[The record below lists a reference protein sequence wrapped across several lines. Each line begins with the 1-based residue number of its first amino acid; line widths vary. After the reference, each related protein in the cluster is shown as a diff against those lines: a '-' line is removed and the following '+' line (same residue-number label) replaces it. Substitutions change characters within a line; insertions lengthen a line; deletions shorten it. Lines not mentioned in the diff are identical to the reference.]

1 MNVKIA
7 HGELTREAKRIF
19 RRLAEPG
26 TYLSPLG
33 EKKYGL
39 FVPRNRG
46 RKPVMKVEESLV
58 DAFCQKDWLKVYLP
72 TDEFQAPQAESYQL
86 SEVGLAWWRRQ
97 AAEVGAMPFQRQHQD
112 IASVAGGKGRVN
124 HGESPL
130 AWLHHRKGKDGKAFL
145 SDAEFDAGEQ
155 FRIDFTKAQLG
166 PSLTANWEAQAR
178 GRTKRASAGGLAL
191 DATHTALMA
200 RKRFDQAKDAVG
212 PGLQDILVDVCC
224 HLQRL
229 EGVEKTMCWPQRSG
243 KVVLKI
249 ALDRLAHHYRMTR
262 SEN

>member
-1 MNVKIA
+1 MKIA

-19 RRLAEPG
+19 RRLVEPD
-26 TYLSPLG
+26 TYLSPIEG
-33 EKKYGL
+33 QKYGL

-46 RKPVMKVEESLV
+46 AKPVMKVEKNLV
-58 DAFCQKDWLKVYLP
+58 EAFVQKDWMQSHSP
-72 TDEFQAPQAESYQL
+72 TDEFQSTKNESYKL
-86 SEVGLAWWRRQ
+86 SEVGLAWWQRQ

-112 IASVAGGKGRVN
+112 IGCGTGGKARVN

-145 SDAEFDAGEQ
+145 NDAEFDAGER
-155 FRIDFTKAQLG
+155 FRIDFTKAQLS
-166 PSLTANWEAQAR
+166 PSLTANWEAQSR
-178 GRTKRASAGGLAL
+178 GRTKRSHAGGLAL

-200 RKRFDQAKDAVG
+200 RKRFDRAREAVG
-212 PGLQDILVDVCC
+212 SGLQDILVDVCC

-229 EGVEKTMCWPQRSG
+229 EDVEKNRRWPQRSG

-249 ALDRLAHHYRMTR
+249 ALDRLAQHYRMGR
-262 SEN
+262 PEN